1 MASEIVSL
9 RAKMSRFTGTRR
21 VGLSSSGFGLIDA
34 LLGLVISATLIAPV
48 LGGVLIVLKTAPG
61 SASDSVISGQ
71 QATISGQQA
80 TNRQNFELNLTSA
93 QMRNDWSDATIV
105 KTPAAFYDYR
115 GLDCE
120 GAGLGSLSGNPAT
133 QLLFSLQVRSRADL
147 DLETAKLS
155 NGTAADLRGKIL
167 GFDKVTG
174 ATQGLT
180 RVVYSLLPEG
190 NGLKSLVRR
199 ECAVEKVDGIPLKN
213 DGTQYVGPRVKSGSN
228 LEGRNDVGTIT
239 SDYRGWRLQPGFIKP
254 SGKPELY
261 ASTANWSPQEPK
273 KVLNSVSDVKLVSP
287 PCNDRIELPDAELVD
302 VPDLQLPTNKTEE
315 QLLALY
321 PYYTRCDV
329 ELKVE
334 FPDDRE
340 DYTVRLY
347 QGFGY

>member
-1 MASEIVSL
+1 MASESVSL

-71 QATISGQQA
+71 QT

-105 KTPAAFYDYR
+105 KTPDAFYDYQ

-120 GAGLGSLSGNPAT
+120 GAGLGSLSGNPTT

-147 DLETAKLS
+147 DLETAQLS
-155 NGTAADLRGKIL
+155 NGTAANLRGKIL

-213 DGTQYVGPRVKSGSN
+213 VEGVQYVGPRVKSGSSN
-228 LEGRNDVGTIT
+228 PDGRNEEGKIT

-254 SGKPELY
+254 SGQTELY
-261 ASTANWSPQEPK
+261 ASTPNWSPQEPK

-287 PCNDRIELPDAELVD
+287 PCNEGIVNPDADLID
-302 VPDLQLPTNKTEE
+302 DPDFPPYRTPGQD
-315 QLLALY
+315 LLALY

>member
-1 MASEIVSL
+1 MASESVSL
-9 RAKMSRFTGTRR
+9 RAKMSRFSGTRR

-71 QATISGQQA
+71 QT

-105 KTPAAFYDYR
+105 KTPTAFELYQ

-120 GAGLGSLSGNPAT
+120 GGGLGSLSGNPTT

-147 DLETAKLS
+147 DLETAQLS
-155 NGTAADLRGKIL
+155 NGTAANLRGKIL
-167 GFDKVTG
+167 GFDPVTG

-199 ECAVEKVDGIPLKN
+199 ECAVEKVDGISLKN
-213 DGTQYVGPRVKSGSN
+213 DGIQYVGPRVKSGSN
-228 LEGRNDVGTIT
+228 LEGRNEEGKIT

-254 SGKPELY
+254 SGSGSGV
-261 ASTANWSPQEPK
+261 ASTPNWSPQEPK

-287 PCNDRIELPDAELVD
+287 RCNDRIVNPDANLIDDPDEAPYRAPGQDLLV
-302 VPDLQLPTNKTEE
+302 
-315 QLLALY
+315 AY
-321 PYYTRCDV
+321 PYYDPRCDV

-334 FPDDRE
+334 FADDRE

>member
-1 MASEIVSL
+1 MASESVSL

-61 SASDSVISGQ
+61 SASGSV
-71 QATISGQQA
+71 ISGQQA

-105 KTPAAFYDYR
+105 KTPAAFYDYQ

-120 GAGLGSLSGNPAT
+120 GAGLGSLSGNPTT

-213 DGTQYVGPRVKSGSN
+213 DGIQYVGPRVKTGSSN
-228 LEGRNDVGTIT
+228 PDGRNEEGKIS
-239 SDYRGWRLQPGFIKP
+239 SDDRGWRLQPGFIKP
-254 SGKPELY
+254 SGSGSGV
-261 ASTANWSPQEPK
+261 ASTPNWSPQEPK

-287 PCNDRIELPDAELVD
+287 PCNDRIVNPDAVLID
-302 VPDLQLPTNKTEE
+302 DPDLPPYRAPGQD
-315 QLLALY
+315 LLALY
-321 PYYTRCDV
+321 PYYDARCDV

-347 QGFGY
+347 HGFGF